1 MKSQGLG
8 YRELRELYRPILYR
22 ARQSKTEHDKAIES
36 YIELWR
42 AIESVTVLGY

>member
-8 YRELRELYRPILYR
+8 YTELRELYRPI
-22 ARQSKTEHDKAIES
+22 QSKTEHDKAIES

-42 AIESVTVLGY
+42 DIESDTVLGY